1 MEDPNGFWLLQKRFK
16 RCITDGFAYS
26 AQLYFGS

>member
-1 MEDPNGFWLLQKRFK
+1 MADPNGFLLLQKRFK
-16 RCITDGFAYS
+16 NCITDGFSHS